1 MQAKIR
7 WAAKRTAALA
17 AVYRLRRP
25 LSLTLFAAAAAFA
38 AHAAWI
44 PAKAQLAQALLQ
56 RAWARAQAGET
67 DARPWPW
74 ADTHPVA
81 RLRVPEHGV
90 DLIVLAGASGRTLA
104 FAPGHI
110 SGTAE
115 PGDWGNCV
123 FSGHRDT
130 HFRFLQ
136 YVLPGEIVTLETP
149 DRSVYRFQVT
159 ARHIVYEEDIRVV
172 DDLGEEALTLLTC
185 FPFDAVVPGGPLRF
199 VVRAEP
205 LPA

>member
-1 MQAKIR
+1 MREANIATLGR
-7 WAAKRTAALA
+7 RRLA
-17 AVYRLRRP
+17 SLAVF
-25 LSLTLFAAAAAFA
+25 TAAAALA

-44 PAKAQLAQALLQ
+44 PAKARLAQLLLQ
-56 RAWARAQAGET
+56 RAWARTVAGDG

-90 DLIVLAGASGRTLA
+90 DLIVLAGATGRTLA
-104 FAPGHI
+104 FGPGHI

-136 YVLPGEIVTLETP
+136 YVLPGEVLTLETP
-149 DRSVYRFQVT
+149 DGDVRRFEVT
-159 ARHIVYEEDIRVV
+159 ARHIVYESDIQVL
-172 DDLGEEALTLLTC
+172 DDLGDSALTLLTC
-185 FPFDAVVPGGPLRF
+185 FPFDAIAPGGSLRF
-199 VVRAEP
+199 VVRAE
-205 LPA
+205 LLTT